1 MIDTAHPLI
10 ERATALAPTIAAQAK
25 AHEAERRIARP
36 LVDAFVEAGFYRMV
50 VPRALGGE
58 EVSPSVL
65 VGVLERLAE
74 SDGSAAWCVMVGATT
89 GLVAAL
95 LPEDD
100 ARAVFHPRAVPSG
113 VFAPIGV
120 GVMEGDSLRVRG
132 RWPFAS
138 GSEHATVRLA
148 GVVVERAGE
157 PPLVRHVL
165 LEPSAMRI
173 VETWTTA
180 GLRGTGSHDMV
191 AEDVLVPPSRT
202 LSLFDA
208 RPRYGGALYAFP
220 FFGLLSLG
228 IGAVSLGIARAA
240 LDAFRDL
247 AQKKS
252 PAGAKRPLAQRET
265 TQLRFAEAS
274 ASVLSARAFVHEAVR
289 AAEAEAARAGE
300 VSLEARATLRL
311 AAANA
316 VRASASAVDVVYGA
330 AGGSSI
336 YAHSPLQRL
345 FQDVHVA
352 TQHAMIAEPV
362 WTLAGR
368 VLLGA
373 PADVSQL

>member
-1 MIDTAHPLI
+1 MRWCAVRVSVL
-10 ERATALAPTIAAQAK
+10 RLA
-25 AHEAERRIARP
+25 IARHRRG
-36 LVDAFVEAGFYRMV
+36 VARHRAGRARR
-50 VPRALGGE
+50 VPRPRAE
-58 EVSPSVL
+58 EV
-65 VGVLERLAE
+65 
-74 SDGSAAWCVMVGATT
+74 
-89 GLVAAL
+89 
-95 LPEDD
+95 
-100 ARAVFHPRAVPSG
+100 
-113 VFAPIGV
+113 
-120 GVMEGDSLRVRG
+120 
-132 RWPFAS
+132 
-138 GSEHATVRLA
+138 
-148 GVVVERAGE
+148 
-157 PPLVRHVL
+157 
-165 LEPSAMRI
+165 
-173 VETWTTA
+173 
-180 GLRGTGSHDMV
+180 
-191 AEDVLVPPSRT
+191 
-202 LSLFDA
+202 
-208 RPRYGGALYAFP
+208 
-220 FFGLLSLG
+220 
-228 IGAVSLGIARAA
+228 
-240 LDAFRDL
+240 
-247 AQKKS
+247 

-368 VLLGA
+368 ESSSA